1 MPYVERPNVVTLR
14 YNKTSSAP
22 QHALPPLPETIN
34 FVYMHTPPQTILGTD
49 DFSDLVLNGD
59 VFVDKSLLIKEF
71 LQPSNKVCLIT
82 RPRRWGKSLNMNML
96 KQFLSIEVDAAGQP
110 LPEEKR
116 TNRRLFVGGK
126 VTLHTGQEKQL
137 QPLKIAQ
144 EAAIVSE
151 YQGQYPVISASLK
164 DIRGSSL
171 PKIASHARMAISEA
185 FRAHKYLLNV
195 QEIAQGDKEEFEAYL
210 YKKTS
215 DEALTDGFRFLSS
228 LLSEH
233 FQKPVYILIDEY
245 DTPLYDAYLA
255 LKDQPEQFKEIL
267 KFFRLLMGSAFKT
280 NPYLAKGLMTGILR
294 IAKANIL
301 SDLNN
306 VVEFSLLDKRFSPY
320 YGFTQSE
327 VDELLEQMP
336 TTTPPEEIKRW
347 YNGYTFGE
355 EVVYNPWSIMCCLS
369 NDGRLD
375 SYWIDSGG
383 TALVDEHM
391 LDDKIQGEI
400 QALVAGQTVESVVTR
415 QIRFEDLNTHVGLYS
430 LLLFNG
436 YLNPD
441 SKTTEM
447 DVDICRLSIPNNE
460 VRIIYRKRVLDWVAR
475 KLEISTDQYFGFVR
489 LLAQGDIAEF
499 EAELKTFLR
508 ECSSFHQ
515 TGPKTAE
522 LFYQGFMCCMLDLLR
537 GYYTVESERESGAGR
552 ADALL
557 IPKSS
562 NRLHGLVIEYKVAP
576 DKDSLAATAQAGLDQ
591 ILSRGYATKLQS
603 YPHVQTIQA
612 VCMAFCGKE
621 VSLKKALIP
630 A

>member
-1 MPYVERPNVVTLR
+1 
-14 YNKTSSAP
+14 
-22 QHALPPLPETIN
+22 
-34 FVYMHTPPQTILGTD
+34 MHTPPQTILGTD
-49 DFSDLVLNGD
+49 NFAKLVLDSN
-59 VFVDKSLLIKEF
+59 VFVDKSLFVKEF
-71 LQPSNKVCLIT
+71 LEYGNEACLIT

-116 TNRRLFVGGK
+116 MNRRLFVGGK

-171 PKIASHARMAISEA
+171 PKITSHARMAISEA

-280 NPYLAKGLMTGILR
+280 NSYLAKGLMTGILR

-320 YGFTQSE
+320 
-327 VDELLEQMP
+327 
-336 TTTPPEEIKRW
+336 
-347 YNGYTFGE
+347 
-355 EVVYNPWSIMCCLS
+355 
-369 NDGRLD
+369 
-375 SYWIDSGG
+375 
-383 TALVDEHM
+383 
-391 LDDKIQGEI
+391 
-400 QALVAGQTVESVVTR
+400 
-415 QIRFEDLNTHVGLYS
+415 
-430 LLLFNG
+430 
-436 YLNPD
+436 
-441 SKTTEM
+441 
-447 DVDICRLSIPNNE
+447 
-460 VRIIYRKRVLDWVAR
+460 
-475 KLEISTDQYFGFVR
+475 
-489 LLAQGDIAEF
+489 
-499 EAELKTFLR
+499 
-508 ECSSFHQ
+508 
-515 TGPKTAE
+515 
-522 LFYQGFMCCMLDLLR
+522 
-537 GYYTVESERESGAGR
+537 
-552 ADALL
+552 
-557 IPKSS
+557 
-562 NRLHGLVIEYKVAP
+562 
-576 DKDSLAATAQAGLDQ
+576 
-591 ILSRGYATKLQS
+591 
-603 YPHVQTIQA
+603 
-612 VCMAFCGKE
+612 
-621 VSLKKALIP
+621 
-630 A
+630 